1 MLSALC
7 TENFLMEELRIWG
20 YYFYT
25 GEREEEEEKKISINQ
40 CQFVGVGALKKD

>member
-7 TENFLMEELRIWG
+7 TGNFLMEKLRIWG

-25 GEREEEEEKKISINQ
+25 GEREEEEKKISINQ